1 MLKETDFSNNT
12 KKLQSKLVLVT
23 KISNYIKQ
31 QQEIISRTNI
41 FV

>member
-31 QQEIISRTNI
+31 QQEIISRTNS